1 VKACPYCA
9 RSIEDDAVRCPY
21 CQGDLTAHSPSSDSP
36 SSPAP
41 PSTAAATP
49 PGTGAL
55 RFTHSGFRFVLGYGT
70 DFFGIWERDRSGG
83 PMERFPRTDPGW
95 IQAWNRF
102 HALEPQAVEVPS
114 STTARPS
121 PGRPQPVTGQP
132 EPSPSAGAQPTIAPT
147 QQQPEGAGEAPARQ
161 RIGEGALRFSHSGS
175 RYILGYGVDFFG
187 IWDRQTPGEPVLRFP
202 RTDEG
207 WSQAWNRFTAWEPR
221 AMEVAKEGTP
231 APDPRGAPV
240 GIYRSGHTLAG
251 VIVAAISLTVILE
264 LVAAALWAAHVGTVS
279 SFARGT
285 ATYAQLRDSRDAA
298 LGADG
303 FTVALVAITAVV
315 WLIWQF
321 RAHTNL
327 RALGAAQLKY
337 TPGWA
342 VAWWFIP
349 IANIVMPY
357 LTMRELY
364 KASDPAA
371 GSVDWA
377 TRGGAGLLGMWWA
390 ARLITQVLFQIGT
403 AIDIRSVPALRA
415 EAWFFL
421 LANMSFAGLSVL
433 AILVVRAVDSRQSQK
448 RERMSAWMRSFGQPG

>member
-1 VKACPYCA
+1 VAHL
-9 RSIEDDAVRCPY
+9 AV
-21 CQGDLTAHSPSSDSP
+21 
-36 SSPAP
+36 
-41 PSTAAATP
+41 
-49 PGTGAL
+49 
-55 RFTHSGFRFVLGYGT
+55 
-70 DFFGIWERDRSGG
+70 
-83 PMERFPRTDPGW
+83 PR
-95 IQAWNRF
+95 
-102 HALEPQAVEVPS
+102 
-114 STTARPS
+114 
-121 PGRPQPVTGQP
+121 
-132 EPSPSAGAQPTIAPT
+132 
-147 QQQPEGAGEAPARQ
+147 
-161 RIGEGALRFSHSGS
+161 
-175 RYILGYGVDFFG
+175 
-187 IWDRQTPGEPVLRFP
+187 
-202 RTDEG
+202 
-207 WSQAWNRFTAWEPR
+207 
-221 AMEVAKEGTP
+221 
-231 APDPRGAPV
+231 
-240 GIYRSGHTLAG
+240 
-251 VIVAAISLTVILE
+251 
-264 LVAAALWAAHVGTVS
+264 
-279 SFARGT
+279 
-285 ATYAQLRDSRDAA
+285 
-298 LGADG
+298 
-303 FTVALVAITAVV
+303 
-315 WLIWQF
+315 
-321 RAHTNL
+321 TNL